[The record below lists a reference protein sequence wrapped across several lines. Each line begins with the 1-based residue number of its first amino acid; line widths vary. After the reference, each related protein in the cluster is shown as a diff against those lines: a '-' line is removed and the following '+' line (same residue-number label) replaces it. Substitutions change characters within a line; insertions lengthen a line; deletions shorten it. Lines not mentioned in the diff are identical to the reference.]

1 MDRKA
6 PNMNWELVEKDR
18 TIIKGDI
25 PNSTWMISGML
36 QALLVVTFLVDTFM
50 NGVQEKT
57 SVWMAFQMILLW
69 QLAQVQIQHPSVI
82 SNITV
87 ITLEKKIQSFL
98 GRCKIQGRQLIT

>member
-69 QLAQVQIQHPSVI
+69 QLAQVQI